1 MEVYAMP
8 IPKSVTR
15 QIGESG
21 LKIIDNVDKCQ
32 YTINELCRA
41 ALRDVGKY
49 VVITTNKKAQK
60 LPGMSKSK
68 RVRGTR
74 RAFQY
79 WVRKNIGLTD
89 WPDLQIG
96 ARHDTWYGVHQELGT
111 NKMKKKGFLMASVS
125 ENIPNIIKIESQY
138 LSALNDEAV
147 ALSKIHEGEYTG
159 QEDDDFALT

>member
-1 MEVYAMP
+1 MP
-8 IPKSVTR
+8 MPKSVTR
-15 QIGESG
+15 QVGSSG
-21 LKIIDNVDKCQ
+21 LKIIDSVDRCQ

-49 VVITTNKKAQK
+49 VVLTTNKKAQT

-74 RAFQY
+74 HAFQY
-79 WVRKNIGLTD
+79 WVRKNIGLSD

-96 ARHDTWYGVHQELGT
+96 IRHDTWYGVNQELGT
-111 NKMKKKGFLMASVS
+111 KKMKKKGFLMAAVS

-138 LSALNDEAV
+138 LSALEVEAE
-147 ALSKIHEGEYTG
+147 ALALIHEGEYVG
-159 QEDDDFALT
+159 QEDDDSALT

>member
-1 MEVYAMP
+1 MP
-8 IPKSVTR
+8 MPKSVTR
-15 QIGESG
+15 QIGDSG
-21 LKIIDNVDKCQ
+21 LKIVDSVDKCP
-32 YTINELCRA
+32 YTITELCRA

-68 RVRGTR
+68 RVRGTKH
-74 RAFQY
+74 AFQY
-79 WVRKNIGLTD
+79 WVRKNIGLKE

-96 ARHDTWYGVHQELGT
+96 IRHDTWYGVNQELGT
-111 NKMKKKGFLMASVS
+111 KKMKKKGFLMATVS

-138 LSALNDEAV
+138 LSAMNDEAV

-159 QEDDDFALT
+159 QEDDDVALT

>member
-1 MEVYAMP
+1 MP
-8 IPKSVTR
+8 MPKSVTR
-15 QIGESG
+15 QIGDSG
-21 LKIIDNVDKCQ
+21 LKIIDNVDQCQ

-49 VVITTNKKAQK
+49 VVITTNKKAQR

-74 RAFQY
+74 HAFQY
-79 WVRKNIGLTD
+79 WVRKNIGLRE

-96 ARHDTWYGVHQELGT
+96 IRHDTWYGVNQELGT
-111 NKMKKKGFLMASVS
+111 KKMKKKGFLMASVS

-138 LSALNDEAV
+138 LSALSDDAK
-147 ALSKIHEGEYTG
+147 ALSLINENEYVG
-159 QEDDDFALT
+159 QEDDDVALP

>member
-1 MEVYAMP
+1 MP
-8 IPKSVTR
+8 MPKSVTR
-15 QIGESG
+15 QIGDSG
-21 LKIIDNVDKCQ
+21 LKIIDNVDQCQ

-79 WVRKNIGLTD
+79 WVRKNIGLRE

-96 ARHDTWYGVHQELGT
+96 IIHDTWYGVNQELGT
-111 NKMKKKGFLMASVS
+111 KKMKKKGFLMSSVS

-138 LSALNDEAV
+138 LSALSDDAK
-147 ALSKIHEGEYTG
+147 ALSLINENEYVG
-159 QEDDDFALT
+159 QEDDDVALP